1 MLDGLNDELNKVTWL
16 AGSLRVAYPR
26 PVPEAVFESGPDYGG
41 VTGLWALSA
50 RPGDESHA
58 AVVLSFVSG
67 SRTLSIA
74 GNQACQH
81 SLVRLCCRTS
91 PAGRLC

>member
-1 MLDGLNDELNKVTWL
+1 
-16 AGSLRVAYPR
+16 VAYPR

-50 RPGDESHA
+50 WPGDESHA

-74 GNQACQH
+74 GAH
-81 SLVRLCCRTS
+81 SSLSSWRCSADRLCRGLPTLDEF
-91 PAGRLC
+91 RLPPLSQTCVFQCI

>member
-1 MLDGLNDELNKVTWL
+1 MLAEWHIPQNWQCL

-41 VTGLWALSA
+41 VTGLWALAA
-50 RPGDESHA
+50 RPGDDSHA

-74 GNQACQH
+74 G
-81 SLVRLCCRTS
+81 
-91 PAGRLC
+91 AGG

>member
-1 MLDGLNDELNKVTWL
+1 MLQPSSLKSQNLLL

-26 PVPEAVFESGPDYGG
+26 LVPETVFESGPDYGG

-74 GNQACQH
+74 GAA
-81 SLVRLCCRTS
+81 LVDFVPKMHLLT
-91 PAGRLC
+91 G